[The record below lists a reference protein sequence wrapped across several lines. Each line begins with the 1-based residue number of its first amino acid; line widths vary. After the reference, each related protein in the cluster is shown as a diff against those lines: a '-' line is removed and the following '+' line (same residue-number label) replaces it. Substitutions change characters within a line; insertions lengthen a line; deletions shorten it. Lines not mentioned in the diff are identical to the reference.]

1 LSQKMSDHPCAV
13 LVVFLAALLSCA
25 SPFLITDAEPGIV
38 VVAPGE
44 KVTLKC
50 EVDDHY
56 EYCKFISPQ
65 NKPNSTDPM
74 ICDLE
79 WKRDKNNITIQN
91 CDFEVEF
98 HGKYDDRQCGITF
111 VSTEKDTGVWKCEI
125 EEYVWGGARGSGR
138 KVWAQMNVTVM
149 SPTTTPATVT
159 TTTGVSTTTSVTPSS
174 SSTTTTTESM
184 SSSTST
190 TNKSK
195 ETPSAVPH
203 TDDNTD
209 TGSSAAST
217 VVSVIA
223 ILVILVCVGAG
234 VWYYRRRQSKRPDA
248 GAAVVYDREARLN
261 RDTTNMMRNNS
272 REASV
277 DGSNR
282 NLETVDQRNL
292 HEFFPNSDSFA

>member
-1 LSQKMSDHPCAV
+1 MTHHHLV
-13 LVVFLAALLSCA
+13 FVVFLASLISCV

-65 NKPNSTDPM
+65 MKPNSSDPM

-79 WKRDKNNITIQN
+79 WKRDQDNITIQY
-91 CDFEVEF
+91 CDFEVAF

-111 VSTEKDTGVWKCEI
+111 VASEKDTGVWKCEI

-159 TTTGVSTTTSVTPSS
+159 STTVSTTTSGATSSSTS
-174 SSTTTTTESM
+174 SSTTTTESVTSS
-184 SSSTST
+184 SSSTD
-190 TNKSK
+190 KSK

-203 TDDNTD
+203 TDENADG
-209 TGSSAAST
+209 GSSAAST
-217 VVSVIA
+217 AVSVIA

-234 VWYYRRRQSKRPDA
+234 VWYYRRRQMKRPDA

>member
-1 LSQKMSDHPCAV
+1 
-13 LVVFLAALLSCA
+13 
-25 SPFLITDAEPGIV
+25 
-38 VVAPGE
+38 
-44 KVTLKC
+44 
-50 EVDDHY
+50 
-56 EYCKFISPQ
+56 
-65 NKPNSTDPM
+65 
-74 ICDLE
+74 
-79 WKRDKNNITIQN
+79 
-91 CDFEVEF
+91 
-98 HGKYDDRQCGITF
+98 
-111 VSTEKDTGVWKCEI
+111 
-125 EEYVWGGARGSGR
+125 
-138 KVWAQMNVTVM
+138 
-149 SPTTTPATVT
+149 
-159 TTTGVSTTTSVTPSS
+159 
-174 SSTTTTTESM
+174 M

-282 NLETVDQRNL
+282 NLETVDQKSSRVL
-292 HEFFPNSDSFA
+292 SQQ